1 MFCVR
6 IDRAYNRAMKSTF
19 KLRSGFEPS
28 GDQPSAIKELTQG
41 LQNGKAHQTLLGVTG
56 SGKTFTIANAIANTG
71 RTALVIAH
79 NKTLAAQLYSEFK
92 AFFPENAVEYFV
104 SYYDYYQPEAYLPKS
119 GTYIEKDAST
129 NDEIDKLRHRATM
142 ALFER
147 DDVIVVAS
155 VSCIYGLGAPE
166 FYKEQRITIKKGQ
179 EIARDD
185 LLEKLV
191 SIQYERNNIGFT
203 RGTFR
208 VIGDVVEI
216 MPIYQSDEAI
226 RVEFFGDEID
236 LIRTVDAL
244 TGKPLTAHNK
254 INIYPGTHYV
264 TNDELRA
271 RSMIEIKEEMLKQV
285 GVFNDHGKFIEAQ
298 RIEERTMAD
307 LEMIKAV
314 GYCNGIEN
322 YSRYLSGRKPGDPP
336 PTLLDYLPESAV
348 VVIDESHQS
357 VPQLG
362 AMFKGDRSR
371 KTTLVE
377 YGFRLP
383 SALDNRP
390 LSFDEF
396 EKLAKT
402 RIYVSATPGPYE
414 LSRCEGEI
422 IEQVVRP
429 TGLIDPEVIIKPVEN
444 QVDDLMEMIRKQVE
458 AGNRTLVTCMTK
470 RQAEDLTDYYQGL
483 DLRVK
488 YLHSDIVTLERLE
501 IIREL
506 RSGEFDTLVGIN
518 LLREGLDIPEV
529 GLVAILNADM
539 EGFLRSETSIIQTS
553 GRAARNVDGIV
564 VLYADRITGSIER
577 AMDEMS
583 RRRTLQIAYNKKNG
597 ITPKSVSRNIE
608 SDFGKACEND
618 YVTVSKGGKDSL
630 EFMPKD
636 EVARLIRKYEKEM
649 KEAAG
654 RLEFE
659 TAAEVRDKIKKL
671 REFAI

>member
-1 MFCVR
+1 
-6 IDRAYNRAMKSTF
+6 
-19 KLRSGFEPS
+19 
-28 GDQPSAIKELTQG
+28 
-41 LQNGKAHQTLLGVTG
+41 
-56 SGKTFTIANAIANTG
+56 
-71 RTALVIAH
+71 VI
-79 NKTLAAQLYSEFK
+79 
-92 AFFPENAVEYFV
+92 
-104 SYYDYYQPEAYLPKS
+104 
-119 GTYIEKDAST
+119 
-129 NDEIDKLRHRATM
+129 
-142 ALFER
+142 
-147 DDVIVVAS
+147 
-155 VSCIYGLGAPE
+155 
-166 FYKEQRITIKKGQ
+166 
-179 EIARDD
+179 
-185 LLEKLV
+185 
-191 SIQYERNNIGFT
+191 
-203 RGTFR
+203 
-208 VIGDVVEI
+208 
-216 MPIYQSDEAI
+216 
-226 RVEFFGDEID
+226 
-236 LIRTVDAL
+236 
-244 TGKPLTAHNK
+244 
-254 INIYPGTHYV
+254 
-264 TNDELRA
+264 
-271 RSMIEIKEEMLKQV
+271 
-285 GVFNDHGKFIEAQ
+285 
-298 RIEERTMAD
+298 
-307 LEMIKAV
+307 
-314 GYCNGIEN
+314 
-322 YSRYLSGRKPGDPP
+322 
-336 PTLLDYLPESAV
+336 
-348 VVIDESHQS
+348 IDESHQS

-414 LSRCEGEI
+414 LLKCEGEI

-444 QVDDLMEMIRKQVE
+444 QVDDLMMMIREQVE
-458 AGNRTLVTCMTK
+458 AGHRTLVACMTK

-506 RSGEFDTLVGIN
+506 RSGEFDTLIGIN

-583 RRRTLQIAYNKKNG
+583 RRRERQIAYNKKNG
-597 ITPKSVSRNIE
+597 ITPKSVFRNLE
-608 SDFGKACEND
+608 SDLGRTCEND
-618 YVTVSKGGKDSL
+618 YVTVSKDGKDSL

-659 TAAEVRDKIKKL
+659 TAAEVSDKIKKL